1 MELPSFF
8 SWWWFCQV
16 GWLLC
21 SFVLVD
27 LLYWGGFFLVCV
39 GFSFFGG
46 RCRGGAIVLVIS
58 GVIEFLLV
66 VGATVSI
73 SLLGMMIWGFS

>member
-1 MELPSFF
+1 MD
-8 SWWWFCQV
+8 
-16 GWLLC
+16 LLC
-21 SFVLVD
+21 
-27 LLYWGGFFLVCV
+27 WGDSFLVCM

-46 RCRGGAIVLVIS
+46 RCRGGAVVLVIS

-73 SLLGMMIWGFS
+73 SLLGVLVWGFS